1 MLEKDIQIY
10 LCYFKMYEELNDC
23 FLLIK
28 YVLMKNG
35 RKVRKKFLKN
45 KNEIVLIIDI
55 LSMVLKNNMYVFK
68 MF

>member
-1 MLEKDIQIY
+1 
-10 LCYFKMYEELNDC
+10 
-23 FLLIK
+23 
-28 YVLMKNG
+28 MKNG
-35 RKVRKKFLKN
+35 RKVRKNFLKN